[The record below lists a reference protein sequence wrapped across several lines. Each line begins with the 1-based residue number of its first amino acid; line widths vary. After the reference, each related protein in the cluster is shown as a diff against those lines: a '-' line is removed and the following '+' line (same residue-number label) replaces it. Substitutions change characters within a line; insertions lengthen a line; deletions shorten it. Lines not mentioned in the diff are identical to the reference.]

1 MALSFKDLL
10 LQNEF
15 WAFLFILGWVL
26 FNWPMLTLTVGYSVM
41 GIPAILVY
49 IALIWLMIILVL
61 YLFDRRNSG

>member
-15 WAFLFILGWVL
+15 WAFLFVLGWVL
-26 FNWPMLTLTVGYSVM
+26 LNWPMITLTVGYSVM
-41 GIPAILVY
+41 GIPAILIY
-49 IALIWLMIILVL
+49 IALIWLTIILVM

>member
-41 GIPAILVY
+41 GIPAVLVY
-49 IALIWLMIILVL
+49 IALIWLTIILVL

>member
-15 WAFLFILGWVL
+15 WAFLFVLGWVL
-26 FNWPMLTLTVGYSVM
+26 FNWPMLTLTVGNSVM

-49 IALIWLMIILVL
+49 IALIWLIIILVL
-61 YLFDRRNSG
+61 FLFDRRNSG

>member
-15 WAFLFILGWVL
+15 WTFLFVLGWVL
-26 FNWPMLTLTVGYSVM
+26 FNWPMLTLTVGNSIM

-61 YLFDRRNSG
+61 YLFDRRSSG

>member
-10 LQNEF
+10 SQNEF
-15 WAFLFILGWVL
+15 WAFLFVLGWVL
-26 FNWPMLTLTVGYSVM
+26 FNWPMLTLTVGNSLM

-61 YLFDRRNSG
+61 FLFDRRNSG

>member
-49 IALIWLMIILVL
+49 IALIWLTIILVL

>member
-41 GIPAILVY
+41 GIPAVLVY

>member
-1 MALSFKDLL
+1 MTLSFKDLL

-15 WAFLFILGWVL
+15 WAFLFTLGWVL
-26 FNWPMLTLTVGYSVM
+26 FNWPMLTLTVGYSVT

-49 IALIWLMIILVL
+49 IALIWLTIILVL

>member
-15 WAFLFILGWVL
+15 WAFLFILGWIL
-26 FNWPMLTLTVGYSVM
+26 LNWPMITLTVGYSVM
-41 GIPAILVY
+41 GIPAILIYV
-49 IALIWLMIILVL
+49 ALIWLTIILIM

>member
-15 WAFLFILGWVL
+15 WAFLFVLGWVL
-26 FNWPMLTLTVGYSVM
+26 LNWPMITLTVGYSVM
-41 GIPAILVY
+41 GIPAILIY
-49 IALIWLMIILVL
+49 IALIWLTISLVM